1 MFSSNSKGNGIV
13 AELSRAASRS
23 NAVMPTLIGDG
34 LTINGN
40 LKGDNEIQ
48 IDGVVE
54 GNVKCR
60 VLTIGE
66 SGKVNGKVNADKVV
80 ISGSFTGQ
88 IKAVSVSLTNSAKVQ
103 GDITVRDGL
112 SIENGAQ
119 FEGQCK
125 RVHPAEKPKEK
136 TLPGK
141 FGHKK
146 PGPVA
151 AVIASK
157 SNSGFTPPKAVAN

>member
-1 MFSSNSKGNGIV
+1 MFSSNAKGDGTI
-13 AELSRAASRS
+13 AELSRSNSRF

-34 LTINGN
+34 LSITGN

-48 IDGVVE
+48 IDGVLE

-60 VLTIGE
+60 VLTIGD
-66 SGKVNGKVNADKVV
+66 SGKVNGKVNAEKVV
-80 ISGSFTGQ
+80 IGGSFIGQ
-88 IKAVSVSLTNSAKVQ
+88 IKAVAVSLTNSAKVQ

-112 SIENGAQ
+112 SIENGGQ

-136 TLPGK
+136 TQPGK
-141 FGHKK
+141 FGNKK
-146 PGPVA
+146 TRPEA

-157 SNSGFTPPKAVAN
+157 SNSEFTPPKAVAN